1 MYSQV
6 NEKHLTDRLS
16 VADILSSMAN
26 GADES
31 SSVTVSLT
39 IYLTSIMWLWS
50 INYTMVLIDQCIK
63 LNETHAYLR

>member
-39 IYLTSIMWLWS
+39 IYLTSIM
-50 INYTMVLIDQCIK
+50 
-63 LNETHAYLR
+63 

>member
-6 NEKHLTDRLS
+6 HEKHLTDRLS

-39 IYLTSIMWLWS
+39 IYLI
-50 INYTMVLIDQCIK
+50 
-63 LNETHAYLR
+63 